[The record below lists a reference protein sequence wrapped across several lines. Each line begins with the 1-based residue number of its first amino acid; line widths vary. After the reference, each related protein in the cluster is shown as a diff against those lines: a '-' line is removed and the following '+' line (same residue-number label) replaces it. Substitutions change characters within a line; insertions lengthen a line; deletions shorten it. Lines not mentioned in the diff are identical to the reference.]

1 MKKHIFVFLINII
14 IAAVL
19 SAGAAVFSYA
29 AVPIMVVSAIFFMV
43 CAYTQK
49 TAETPVL
56 LIASLVSI
64 ISIKFSFGV
73 NADNLFTSA
82 SLFCL
87 TSLSGAVIG
96 LTSKNKCNFRVLIAG
111 GTFANLASFL
121 IDFAVLKFYHRIDLA
136 EELIN
141 KPVANLF
148 EAYTQV
154 LSASNIN
161 GTENIIEAMGDLQWY
176 MQQMMATV
184 APSVLII
191 LCAFFAYVTFLIG
204 RKFIFKKY
212 GTVMEIYPHFWQLQ
226 LPKSGFVVLVI
237 LFVVTFFMKSSA
249 LSGAI
254 TNIIIMLCALYFMC
268 GLSVVDFFLKKRNI
282 HWALRIVIYIIGF
295 AVLGII
301 GIIIPIANISSI
313 MLFAGVT
320 DGMFDFRRLRSGGE
334 KYEA

>member
-1 MKKHIFVFLINII
+1 MKKHIFVFIINII

-19 SAGAAVFSYA
+19 SAGAAVFPYA
-29 AVPIMVVSAIFFMV
+29 SVPIMAVSAIFFMV
-43 CAYTQK
+43 CAYTRK
-49 TAETPVL
+49 TSETIIL
-56 LIASLVSI
+56 LIASLASI
-64 ISIKFSFGV
+64 VAVKCSLEV

-87 TSLSGAVIG
+87 TSLSGTVIG
-96 LTSKNKCNFRVLIAG
+96 LTSKSKCNFRMLIAG

-121 IDFAVLKFYHRIDLA
+121 IDFAVLKFYHKIDLA

-141 KPVANLF
+141 KPVAGLF
-148 EAYTQV
+148 KAYNHV

-161 GTENIIEAMGDLQWY
+161 GTENILDAMGDLQWY
-176 MQQMMATV
+176 MQQMVATV
-184 APSVLII
+184 VPSVLII
-191 LCAFFAYVTFLIG
+191 ICAFFAYVTFLIG
-204 RKFIFKKY
+204 RKFIFKKH
-212 GTVMEIYPHFWQLQ
+212 GTVMENYPHFWQLQ
-226 LPKSGFVVLVI
+226 LPKSGSVFLAV
-237 LFVVTFFMKSSA
+237 LFVVTFFIKSSA

-254 TNIIIMLCALYFMC
+254 TNIIIMLCALYFLC

-295 AVLGII
+295 AVFGII
-301 GIIIPIANISSI
+301 GIVIPIANISSI
-313 MLFAGVT
+313 LLFTGIT